1 MQKPAITTAIPKRR
15 YQIGQYTGVVLGDIE
30 SGDETHYLYI
40 FAVIAEGQS
49 DPDLYVIAQKNGKQ
63 ADLRLESDTLS
74 EVLDSSPAW
83 KDLDQF
89 AAKAI
94 ELSASLLGL
103 SDQQP
108 QRLM

>member
-1 MQKPAITTAIPKRR
+1 MHKPAITTAIPKRR
-15 YQIGQYTGVVLGDIE
+15 YQIGHYTGVVLGDIE
-30 SGDETHYLYI
+30 SADNNQYLYI
-40 FAVIAEGQS
+40 FAAIAEGNT
-49 DPDLYVIAQKNGKQ
+49 DPDLYVIAEKNGKQ

-74 EVLDSSPAW
+74 EVLDSSPDW
-83 KDLDQF
+83 KDLDRF